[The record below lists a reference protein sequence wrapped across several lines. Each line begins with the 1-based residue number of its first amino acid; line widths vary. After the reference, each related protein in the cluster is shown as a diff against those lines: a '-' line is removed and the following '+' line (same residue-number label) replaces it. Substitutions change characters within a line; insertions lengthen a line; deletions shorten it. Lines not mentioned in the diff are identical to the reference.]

1 MTRHHRQ
8 PQLPQRPKKSQC
20 RKRND
25 IRDGCGLADDPSGI
39 STAPQSFRS
48 PQETPFSHAMK
59 VVRSL
64 ALVRGSRS

>member
-1 MTRHHRQ
+1 MGHRKQ
-8 PQLPQRPKKSQC
+8 ICTIAVTLVMAFHKG
-20 RKRND
+20 ND
-25 IRDGCGLADDPSGI
+25 IRDGCGLVDDPSGI